1 MRPVGSSVTLTC
13 TVCVDSELSQAL
25 DLPVTVNTVWT
36 GPAEFTTVN
45 TSFHVDMQDT
55 ISKFNS
61 TATISSFEREQ
72 SGLYTCTAT
81 LNSTQN
87 NVTYITNSNTT
98 IGSIQVT
105 TGETVSIAIATDIK
119 FCSVD

>member
-1 MRPVGSSVTLTC
+1 M
-13 TVCVDSELSQAL
+13 CVDSELSQSL

-36 GPAEFTTVN
+36 GPAEFMTVN
-45 TSFHVDMQDT
+45 ASFHVDMQDT

-61 TATISSFEREQ
+61 TAIISSFEREQ
-72 SGLYTCTAT
+72 SGLYSCTAT

-119 FCSVD
+119 SRSVD